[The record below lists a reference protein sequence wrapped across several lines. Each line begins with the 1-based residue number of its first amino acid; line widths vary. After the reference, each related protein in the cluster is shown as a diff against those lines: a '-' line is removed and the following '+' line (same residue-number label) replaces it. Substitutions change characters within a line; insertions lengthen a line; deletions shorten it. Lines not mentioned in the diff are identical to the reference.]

1 MLDLILKIATS
12 GTLLV
17 GATAIY
23 IAVRNNSRQ
32 LAAQIFLAYS
42 DRVRQVRN
50 AAGNNLDRPQTILD
64 LTYLIFEFHS
74 LRRRGYVP
82 DPVWQIW
89 EADMTE
95 LLNTPAFLGL
105 LPDIRR
111 RFENH
116 SHFLTWIGERHR
128 VQSNARTLP
137 DQLLNQGP
145 SRPVQ
150 QQRSGSWMSGAS

>member
-1 MLDLILKIATS
+1 MFDLILRIGTF

-17 GATAIY
+17 GATAVY

-42 DRVRQVRN
+42 DRVREVRS
-50 AAGNNLDRPQTILD
+50 AAGNDFDRPQTILD

-82 DPVWQIW
+82 DPIWQIW
-89 EADMTE
+89 EADMTD
-95 LLNTPAFLGL
+95 LLNTPSFLKV
-105 LPDIRR
+105 LPEIRR

-116 SHFLTWIGERHR
+116 SYFLSWIGERHDF
-128 VQSNARTLP
+128 QSKSPAFP
-137 DQLLNQGP
+137 SQL
-145 SRPVQ
+145 S
-150 QQRSGSWMSGAS
+150 SEASAEI

>member
-1 MLDLILKIATS
+1 MYLLDLLLKIMTF
-12 GTLLV
+12 GTLFV
-17 GATAIY
+17 GATAVY

-42 DRVRQVRN
+42 DRVRQVRSA
-50 AAGNNLDRPQTILD
+50 AAGELDQPQTILD

-82 DPVWQIW
+82 DPIWQIW
-89 EADMTE
+89 EADMTDMLTTSAFLE
-95 LLNTPAFLGL
+95 LLPE
-105 LPDIRR
+105 IRR

-128 VQSNARTLP
+128 VQSRTRAF
-137 DQLLNQGP
+137 LN
-145 SRPVQ
+145 
-150 QQRSGSWMSGAS
+150 